1 MKHTAYIAIGSNI
14 GNPYQNCTE
23 AIHKISNN
31 DSIKIISKS
40 SFYQT
45 SPIGGV
51 EQDWFINCAI
61 KINTSLTSDSLLFNL
76 LNIESVMG
84 RIRGGKWGPRLIDLE
99 LLFYDSLISNKK
111 KLTIP
116 HPEIQKRNFVLMP
129 LSDIA
134 ESLIHPVLKKT
145 IGDLLKESTDNA
157 AVNRLDNTI

>member
-45 SPIGGV
+45 SPVGGV

-84 RIRGGKWGPRLIDLE
+84 RIRGGKWGPRLIDLD

-134 ESLIHPVLKKT
+134 ENLIHPVLKKT

>member
-84 RIRGGKWGPRLIDLE
+84 RIRGGKWGPRLIDLD

-134 ESLIHPVLKKT
+134 ENLIHPVLKKT